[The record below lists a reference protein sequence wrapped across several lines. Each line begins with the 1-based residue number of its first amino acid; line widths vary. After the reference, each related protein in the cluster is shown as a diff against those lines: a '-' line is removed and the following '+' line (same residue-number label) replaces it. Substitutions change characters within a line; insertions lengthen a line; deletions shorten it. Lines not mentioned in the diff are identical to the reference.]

1 MTVPQELKAEEQAR
15 PAIGPLEEAP
25 PEGELKMGLGQQQ
38 APPEMAERA
47 SETQA
52 APPEVTRRSG
62 WQSEQ
67 TFAQA
72 RLAAR
77 RDQDAENGTDHFA
90 QLE

>member
-25 PEGELKMGLGQQQ
+25 PEGELKMGQEQQ
-38 APPEMAERA
+38 APPEMVER
-47 SETQA
+47 ETQA

-67 TFAQA
+67 TYAQA

-77 RDQDAENGTDHFA
+77 RDQDAENGTDHCA